1 MQQVR
6 VNAAGFVEPLIATN
20 LASTCWQ
27 SAEMSWAVSLDLCRM
42 PERREEETLLEFMVP
57 EARDLPREPE
67 ACFLRIILV
76 TRGGEE
82 SMIR

>member
-1 MQQVR
+1 
-6 VNAAGFVEPLIATN
+6 
-20 LASTCWQ
+20 
-27 SAEMSWAVSLDLCRM
+27 M
-42 PERREEETLLEFMVP
+42 PERREEETLLEFTVP